1 MKILQIA
8 SIFPVK
14 DSPTENPYVRQF
26 VAHYVGKYKAE
37 MAVIKPVSYL
47 PKVFVPFKGRKE
59 YWAQKRQVCRKGSY
73 SVNQI
78 DITVWPYVSVG
89 SVSDLHAFF
98 SSLVY
103 GRNRKKIKQK
113 KIESFDLI
121 HAHYLFPDGMIAYQL
136 HKKYGIPYILTLQQE
151 LRFLKNSY
159 SLRWVKKIIENAAK
173 VITLSPQMA
182 EGLKE
187 KGIHIVQVVP
197 LGIAEYFF
205 HKKHRKPSRK
215 KKEEKIK
222 LLSVCNLLPVKNL
235 EAVITAVG
243 KLPEKEKIDYTIYG
257 TGPLENE
264 LKALVTK
271 WDLNDIVHFKGA
283 IENKELPALMPAYD
297 VFIQPSFKETLGLSY
312 FEALA
317 CGLPVI
323 LTENTGAY
331 ELIKNKE
338 VYYSVDPHDPV
349 SITHCLQNI
358 LSDPESLARKAVQA
372 PEAAKIASWEGFVE
386 FFHERYREV
395 IKK

>member
-1 MKILQIA
+1 MEI
-8 SIFPVK
+8 
-14 DSPTENPYVRQF
+14 
-26 VAHYVGKYKAE
+26 
-37 MAVIKPVSYL
+37 IKPVSFL
-47 PKVFVPFKGRKE
+47 PRIFAPFKGRKA
-59 YWAQKRQVCRKGSY
+59 YWEQKRQLCRKGNY
-73 SVNQI
+73 ALGNIPVTI
-78 DITVWPYVSVG
+78 WPYVSVG
-89 SVSDLHAFF
+89 SVSGLHAFF
-98 SSLVY
+98 SAWIY
-103 GRNRKKIKQK
+103 GPNRNKVKQL

-136 HKKYGIPYILTLQQE
+136 HKKYGIPYLLTLQQE
-151 LRFLKNSY
+151 LRFLENSY
-159 SLRWVKKIIENAAK
+159 AWHAAKKIIGSAAA
-173 VITLSPQMA
+173 VTTLSPQMA
-182 EGLKE
+182 EGLEE
-187 KGIHIVQVVP
+187 KGISKVQIVP
-197 LGIAEYFF
+197 LGISDYFF
-205 HKKHRKPSRK
+205 RESQKSTSRK
-215 KKEEKIK
+215 NGIGKLK

-235 EAVITAVG
+235 GAVIKAVG
-243 KLPEKEKIDYTIYG
+243 SLPEKEKIDYTIYG
-257 TGPLENE
+257 TGPLESE